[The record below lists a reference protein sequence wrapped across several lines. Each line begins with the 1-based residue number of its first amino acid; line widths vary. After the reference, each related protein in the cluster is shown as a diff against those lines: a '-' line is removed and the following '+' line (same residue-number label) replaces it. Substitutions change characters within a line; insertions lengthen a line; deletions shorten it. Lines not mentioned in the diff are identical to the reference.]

1 MAAPR
6 PGPLAGIRVL
16 DLSRVLAGPWAAQM
30 LGDLGADVI
39 KIERPGIGDDSRM
52 FGPPF
57 FKDREGRD
65 TTRSAM
71 FQSAN
76 RNKRAITLNIA
87 RPEGQA
93 LLKRLAATA
102 DVLIENY
109 KVGTLARYGL
119 GYDDLKA
126 VNPKLIYC
134 SITGYGQTGPY
145 RDRGGYDP
153 IVQAA
158 SGMMSVTGYPDGD
171 AGGGG
176 PMKAGPS
183 IVDMTAGNYAVVAIQ
198 AALYDRDLK
207 GGDGRYIDIALL
219 DIGVALAGQFGLHY
233 LASGQIPGRIGT
245 QANGGAPGGGFQCA
259 DGYIMIAPG
268 SQQLYE
274 AFCQALERPEL
285 ATDPR
290 FTTNSLRLQHRPEL
304 MRLLHQTIGSLP
316 VAEVHRRMVEAGI
329 PSSPVNNMAE
339 VLDDPQ
345 VRERQMA
352 GEVTHPATGAI
363 PIIGNPI
370 AASGGLVAGYGPTPE
385 LGEHN
390 DEILRVELGLTEAE
404 LAELKSAKI
413 V

>member
-1 MAAPR
+1 MSG
-6 PGPLAGIRVL
+6 GPYRSLRVL

-30 LGDLGADVI
+30 LGDMGADVI
-39 KIERPGIGDDSRM
+39 KVERPGVGDDSRL

-57 FKDREGRD
+57 FKDNDGRD

-87 RPEGQA
+87 ESRGQA
-93 LLKRLAATA
+93 LLKKLVATA

-119 GYDDLKA
+119 GYEDLQA
-126 VNPKLIYC
+126 INPGLIYC

-158 SGMMSVTGYPDGD
+158 SGMMSVTGFPESEP
-171 AGGGG
+171 GGG

-198 AALYDRDLK
+198 AALYDRATN
-207 GGDGRYIDIALL
+207 GGAGQFIDIALL
-219 DIGVALAGQFGLHY
+219 DVGVALAGQFGLHY
-233 LASGQIPGRIGT
+233 LASGQIPGLVGT
-245 QANGGAPGGGFQCA
+245 QANGGAPGGGFRCA

-268 SQQLYE
+268 SQALYE
-274 AFCQALERPEL
+274 SFCRALGRSEL

-290 FTTNSLRLQHRPEL
+290 FLTNSLRLQHRPEL
-304 MRLLHQTIGSLP
+304 MRLLDETIGGLP

-329 PSSPVNNMAE
+329 PSNPVNNMAQ
-339 VLDDPQ
+339 VFDDPQ
-345 VRERQMA
+345 VRERGMRVSA
-352 GEVTHPATGAI
+352 GHSTTGELPLIA
-363 PIIGNPI
+363 NPI
-370 AASGGLVAGYGPTPE
+370 KASGPLLVAYRAPPDVGQDTRA
-385 LGEHN
+385 
-390 DEILRVELGLTEAE
+390 ILSGELGLSDAE
-404 LAELKSAKI
+404 LDELRRDGI